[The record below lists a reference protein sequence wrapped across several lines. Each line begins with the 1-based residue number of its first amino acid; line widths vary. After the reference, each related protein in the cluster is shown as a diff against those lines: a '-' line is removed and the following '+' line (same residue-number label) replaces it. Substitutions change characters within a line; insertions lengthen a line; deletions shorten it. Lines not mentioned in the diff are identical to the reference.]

1 MKNIKNFLAQPKVVT
16 ISFVGMLIS
25 LVVFYYFQQYLGAK
39 ILDVLPGYNLSI
51 VNQSMVAFGDF
62 GRNLYAFLI
71 LTLDVIF
78 PIFYVSFF
86 SGFILL
92 MIKKG
97 ILRQLYIIPIIL
109 GIVDIMENIQIFTML
124 ITFPDIFAEQA
135 EWSSKTTLLKNWLAN
150 LTYLAILLALSVRF
164 FDWAIKKNN

>member
-51 VNQSMVAFGDF
+51 VNQSMVAFGDL
-62 GRNLYAFLI
+62 GRNLYAFLT

-92 MIKKG
+92 MIKK
-97 ILRQLYIIPIIL
+97 IFSKHLRLL
-109 GIVDIMENIQIFTML
+109 G
-124 ITFPDIFAEQA
+124 
-135 EWSSKTTLLKNWLAN
+135 S
-150 LTYLAILLALSVRF
+150 RF
-164 FDWAIKKNN
+164 YFIKEYQTSCY